1 MRQIIISAI
10 GILIIGLGYLGMT
23 KMANSKKPEPEKEVR
38 ALPTVFTKKIT
49 NSSSPIAVTA
59 SGNLAARDRI
69 EIYSEVQGI
78 FEYSAHSFKP
88 GINYQ
93 AGEVLLQ
100 LNSDEYRAGLRS
112 QKSTLYNQIVA
123 ALPDLRFDYPDAF
136 QKWQDYVTSFDVEDP
151 LRPLPE
157 TTSDKEKLFIAG
169 RSINSTWFN
178 VKNAEERLSKYTIY
192 APFNG
197 VLTEAAL
204 DKGVLVRPGQK
215 LGEFI
220 NPSIYELEVAVNS
233 SYVDLL
239 RVGNTVALSNIEGT
253 RTWQGKVSRLN
264 SLVDPNTQTI
274 QAFIRVNGNGL
285 REGMY
290 LEAKLTAK
298 KEENTFELSRKL
310 IVENNKLFVLRD
322 GKLALTEIEPVHFTE
337 KTAIVRG
344 LPDGT
349 EVLDRMLPG
358 AYDGMAVKR
367 FEEPK
372 KENDLPV
379 SEASDQGK

>member
-10 GILIIGLGYLGMT
+10 GILIIGFGYFGMKT
-23 KMANSKKPEPEKEVR
+23 MADQKKPEPEEEVR

-49 NSSSPIAVTA
+49 NTSTPIAVTA

-88 GINYQ
+88 GISYRT
-93 AGEVLLQ
+93 GEVLLQ

-123 ALPDLRFDYPDAF
+123 ALPDLRFDYPEAF

-169 RSINSTWFN
+169 RNINSTWFN
-178 VKNAEERLSKYTIY
+178 VKNVEERLTKYTIY
-192 APFNG
+192 APFDG
-197 VLTEAAL
+197 VLTEATL

-239 RVGNTVALSNIEGT
+239 KVGNTVSLSNIEGT
-253 RTWQGKVSRLN
+253 RIMRK
-264 SLVDPNTQTI
+264 
-274 QAFIRVNGNGL
+274 
-285 REGMY
+285 
-290 LEAKLTAK
+290 AKDK
-298 KEENTFELSRKL
+298 
-310 IVENNKLFVLRD
+310 
-322 GKLALTEIEPVHFTE
+322 
-337 KTAIVRG
+337 
-344 LPDGT
+344 
-349 EVLDRMLPG
+349 
-358 AYDGMAVKR
+358 
-367 FEEPK
+367 
-372 KENDLPV
+372 
-379 SEASDQGK
+379 